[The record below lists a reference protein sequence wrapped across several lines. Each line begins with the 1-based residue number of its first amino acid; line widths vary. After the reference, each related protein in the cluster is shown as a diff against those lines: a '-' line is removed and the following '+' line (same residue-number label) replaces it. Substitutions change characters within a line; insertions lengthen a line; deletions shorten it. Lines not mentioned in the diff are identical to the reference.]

1 MNLLRKISIFKLS
14 VFRLSIFGV
23 LAICITCVVGWSRFQ
38 SQSTPTHS
46 LDQIMPEGSLLYI
59 EAKDFS
65 GLLKDWTDS
74 SEHAAWLKSDDYRV
88 FSNSRLFL
96 RLGQASDQFA
106 VTAGLPPNMKFLV
119 DAAGKES
126 ALAVYDIGNLELLYV
141 TRLSAG
147 DFLQSTLWQSRNK
160 FQTRTA
166 GGKEFF
172 TRKDEQSGRVVAFA
186 IADSYLILGTRE
198 YLVAGALELMS
209 GSKGRTLSQEG
220 WYTQARSAASPTAGD
235 LRMVM
240 NMEKIAVTPHFRTY
254 WIQNNITEMQSYS
267 SAISDLYREGLVYR
281 EERIIL
287 PKKQSDE
294 AYLAQ
299 STEAVANLMNAIPKD
314 YGFYQVGPTN
324 AKVSL
329 GVLEQKILSAKFGGA
344 RTDQLAPK
352 IQLTGGQMG
361 GSTDLETRIDVEPE
375 SRATTAN
382 AAEGLQMQIEKASPQ
397 ALLLV
402 QSTRK
407 NSDGVLMNIPAVTA
421 IAAATDWDISSIQ
434 KAVQDQV
441 APGITA
447 ARLGLQWREVKDAG
461 GYYELDGLMPVQIAA
476 RGKILYFANDAD
488 LLRSVLQAKTQAILK
503 PASYAAGFNHSR
515 ERQNFYKFSGLVDKQ
530 SVAQEAEPQFFSQN
544 MASFSR
550 AFAEL
555 DSEEIITRQTKD
567 KIQQTVTYRWMQ

>member
-1 MNLLRKISIFKLS
+1 MSFLRKIFTSKLS
-14 VFRLSIFGV
+14 VFRLSVFGV
-23 LAICITCVVGWSRFQ
+23 LAICITCAVGWSLFQ
-38 SQSTPTHS
+38 SQATPTHS
-46 LDQIMPEGSLLYI
+46 LDQIMPEGALLYI

-106 VTAGLPPNMKFLV
+106 ATAGLPPSMKFLADV
-119 DAAGKES
+119 AGKDS
-126 ALAVYDIGNLELLYV
+126 ALAVYDIGNLEFLYV
-141 TRLSAG
+141 TRLSTG

-198 YLVAGALELMS
+198 DLVAGSLELMS

-220 WYTQARSAASPTAGD
+220 WYTQARAAASPNAGD
-235 LRMVM
+235 LRMLM

-267 SAISDLYREGLVYR
+267 SAVSDLYREGLVYR
-281 EERIIL
+281 EERIIM
-287 PKKQSDE
+287 PKKQPDE

-299 STEAVANLMNAIPKD
+299 STEAVTNLMNAIPKD

-329 GVLEQKILSAKFGGA
+329 AVLEQKILSTRFGGA
-344 RTDQLAPK
+344 RTDQLAPN
-352 IQLTGGQMG
+352 IQLTGGQTG
-361 GSTDLETRIDVEPE
+361 ASTDLETRIDVEPG
-375 SRATTAN
+375 SRATTSN
-382 AAEGLQMQIEKASPQ
+382 AAEGLQIQLEKTHPQ

-402 QSTRK
+402 HSTRK
-407 NSDGVLMNIPAVTA
+407 NSDGVLINISTLTA
-421 IAAATDWDISSIQ
+421 IAAATEWDILSIQ
-434 KAVQDQV
+434 KAVQERV
-441 APGITA
+441 APGLTA
-447 ARLGLQWREVKDAG
+447 ARLGVQWREVKDTG
-461 GYYELDGLMPVQIAA
+461 GYYEIDGLMPLQIAV
-476 RGKILYFANDAD
+476 RGKVLYVANDAD
-488 LLRSVLQAKTQAILK
+488 LLRSVLQAKAQTDSK
-503 PASYAAGFNHSR
+503 PVSYSAGFNHSG
-515 ERQNFYKFSGLVDKQ
+515 ERQNFYKFSSLVDQQ
-530 SVAQEAEPQFFSQN
+530 SVAQEAEPQFFSRN
-544 MASFSR
+544 MTSFSR
-550 AFAEL
+550 AFAKI
-555 DSEEIITRQTKD
+555 DSEKIITRQTKD
-567 KIQQTVTYRWMQ
+567 KIEQTVTYRWMQ

>member
-1 MNLLRKISIFKLS
+1 MSSLRKLSIFRFS
-14 VFRLSIFGV
+14 VFGV
-23 LAICITCVVGWSRFQ
+23 LAICITCVVGWSLFQ

-65 GLLKDWTDS
+65 GLLKDWTGS

-106 VTAGLPPNMKFLV
+106 ATAGLPPNMKFLA

-126 ALAVYDIGNLELLYV
+126 ALAVYDIGNLEFLYV
-141 TRLSAG
+141 TRLSSG

-186 IADSYLILGTRE
+186 IADSCLILGTRE
-198 YLVAGALELMS
+198 DLVAGSLELMS
-209 GSKGRTLSQEG
+209 GSKGRTLNQEG
-220 WYTQARSAASPTAGD
+220 WYTQARAVASPTAGD

-254 WIQNNITEMQSYS
+254 WIQNNITEMQGYQ

-281 EERIIL
+281 EERVIL
-287 PKKQSDE
+287 PKKQPDE
-294 AYLAQ
+294 AVLLQ
-299 STEAVANLMNAIPKD
+299 STDTVTNLMSAVPKD

-324 AKVSL
+324 AKMSL
-329 GVLEQKILSAKFGGA
+329 AVLEQKILAPRLGGA
-344 RTDQLAPK
+344 RPEQSAPNV
-352 IQLTGGQMG
+352 QLTGGQTG
-361 GSTDLETRIDVEPE
+361 SSTDLETRIDVEPE
-375 SRATTAN
+375 SRATTTN
-382 AAEGLQMQIEKASPQ
+382 TAEGLQIQMEKANPQ

-402 QSTRK
+402 QLTRK
-407 NSDGVLMNIPAVTA
+407 SSDGVLMNIPAVTA
-421 IAAATDWDISSIQ
+421 IAAATDWDIVSIQ
-434 KAVQDQV
+434 KAVQDRV
-441 APGITA
+441 APGLTA
-447 ARLGLQWREVKDAG
+447 ARLGLRWQEVKDAG
-461 GYYELDGLMPVQIAA
+461 GYYELDGLMPVQITA
-476 RGKILYFANDAD
+476 RGKVLYVANDAD
-488 LLRSVLQAKTQAILK
+488 LLRSVLKAKAQMVSS

-515 ERQNFYKFSGLVDKQ
+515 ERQNFYKFSSLVDQQ
-530 SVAQEAEPQFFSQN
+530 SVAQEAEPPFFSRN

-550 AFAEL
+550 AFAKL
-555 DSEEIITRQTKD
+555 DSEEIITRETKD
-567 KIQQTVTYRWMQ
+567 KIHQTVTYRWMQ

>member
-1 MNLLRKISIFKLS
+1 
-14 VFRLSIFGV
+14 
-23 LAICITCVVGWSRFQ
+23 
-38 SQSTPTHS
+38 
-46 LDQIMPEGSLLYI
+46 MPEGSLLYI

-65 GLLKDWTDS
+65 GLLKDWTHS
-74 SEHAAWLKSDDYRV
+74 SEHTAWLKSDDYRV

-96 RLGQASDQFA
+96 RLGQAFDQFA
-106 VTAGLPPNMKFLV
+106 ATAGLPPNMKFLV

-126 ALAVYDIGNLELLYV
+126 ALAVYDIGNLEFLYI
-141 TRLSAG
+141 TRLSSG

-198 YLVAGALELMS
+198 DLVAGALELMS

-267 SAISDLYREGLVYR
+267 SAVSDLYREGLVYR
-281 EERIIL
+281 EERVIL

-299 STEAVANLMNAIPKD
+299 STEAIANLMNAIPKD

-402 QSTRK
+402 QTTRK

-434 KAVQDQV
+434 KAVQDRV

-461 GYYELDGLMPVQIAA
+461 GYYELDGLMPIQIAV
-476 RGKILYFANDAD
+476 RGKVLYVANDAD

-555 DSEEIITRQTKD
+555 GSEEIITRQTKD
-567 KIQQTVTYRWMQ
+567 KIQQTVTYHWMQ